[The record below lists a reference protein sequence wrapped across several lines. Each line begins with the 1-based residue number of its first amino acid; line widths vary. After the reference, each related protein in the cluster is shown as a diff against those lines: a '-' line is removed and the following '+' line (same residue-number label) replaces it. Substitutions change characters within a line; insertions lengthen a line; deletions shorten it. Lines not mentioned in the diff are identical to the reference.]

1 MGEERVELGSQQE
14 AWWYLQGWMWT
25 SEITTEFCWIH
36 MDVFLRSVHS
46 FHQILKGLWKTISQR
61 DSYNSRLFHLCASSN
76 VSQLLN
82 STHSPH
88 QPDSPNWSHPSK
100 WICLLQWKKWMGSA
114 LSKVIYNHQLFT
126 SSSPHWDSRPEASD
140 LCIHSMKLHQVTG
153 DWTPKKSLRLFT
165 KPDLLKSLYKSEMA
179 VSTYIHMY
187 RKGLVFP
194 SPSKPRVLSR
204 VMYHRY
210 NIQAT
215 TRALVRQRS
224 LSSFS
229 KSHDSVKVIL
239 PMIIHISRGLRHAG
253 YSDRHRRRTSVRVK
267 TTSNVEKVRCMY
279 RAHSTWGI
287 HGILT
292 MHVSSLP
299 KA

>member
-1 MGEERVELGSQQE
+1 MVGFG
-14 AWWYLQGWMWT
+14 
-25 SEITTEFCWIH
+25 
-36 MDVFLRSVHS
+36 
-46 FHQILKGLWKTISQR
+46 WKTCSQMFVR
-61 DSYNSRLFHLCASSN
+61 VWNHIIGAHKKPEALFFFFSP
-76 VSQLLN
+76 LL
-82 STHSPH
+82 
-88 QPDSPNWSHPSK
+88 
-100 WICLLQWKKWMGSA
+100 
-114 LSKVIYNHQLFT
+114 
-126 SSSPHWDSRPEASD
+126 SSSGSVCKALKKPELPFEKWCFIFISETSFGLD
-140 LCIHSMKLHQVTG
+140 LHLNF
-153 DWTPKKSLRLFT
+153 W

-267 TTSNVEKVRCMY
+267 TTTNVEKVHCMY
-279 RAHSTWGI
+279 RAHST
-287 HGILT
+287 
-292 MHVSSLP
+292 
-299 KA
+299 